1 MSYYLGKVGRAGVRL
16 VHSCRELYNDVNAA
30 YLTGAVDVL
39 VVRQRDG
46 SLKSTPFHARF
57 GKLGVL
63 RTGDYKEVEITLNGK
78 EVNLPMIIDETGKIF
93 FTQPRPLQQTS
104 PSMSDDDVGPTNQ
117 ITGSTSQV
125 TGSVT
130 TGNEMVGTRGNEVA
144 TGNDKSAGDSPQ
156 FNVFG

>member
-1 MSYYLGKVGRAGVRL
+1 MTYYLGKVGRAGARL

-63 RTGDYKEVEITLNGK
+63 RTGDYKEVCERGTLDCQG
-78 EVNLPMIIDETGKIF
+78 GG
-93 FTQPRPLQQTS
+93 RS
-104 PSMSDDDVGPTNQ
+104 Y
-117 ITGSTSQV
+117 
-125 TGSVT
+125 
-130 TGNEMVGTRGNEVA
+130 GTRTPVLKRE
-144 TGNDKSAGDSPQ
+144 TLPS
-156 FNVFG
+156 

>member
-1 MSYYLGKVGRAGVRL
+1 MSYYLGKVGRAGARL

-63 RTGDYKEVEITLNGK
+63 RTGDYKEV
-78 EVNLPMIIDETGKIF
+78 
-93 FTQPRPLQQTS
+93 
-104 PSMSDDDVGPTNQ
+104 
-117 ITGSTSQV
+117 
-125 TGSVT
+125 
-130 TGNEMVGTRGNEVA
+130 GNTFGHPISFLLFDIRVHFV
-144 TGNDKSAGDSPQ
+144 SL
-156 FNVFG
+156 VFGCDR